1 MSFYTKYRPQKFS
14 DLVGQTDLAE
24 TLRSQI
30 KTGKF
35 AHAYLFVGPKGTG
48 KTTTARII
56 AKALNCESLK
66 DGEPDDKCASCREIT
81 SGAFLDVI
89 EIDAASNRGID
100 EVRDLREKIR
110 LAPTS
115 GRYKVFIIDE
125 VHMLTLEAFN
135 ALLKTLE
142 EPPAHAVFI
151 LCTTEEHKVP
161 ATIVS
166 RTQRF
171 EFDRATSADLV
182 SLLKKVAK
190 KEELKVESEVLEQI
204 AESSDGS
211 YRDALTI
218 LEQAAGGPVTA
229 ERVGRVTR
237 RSSRVAKLLD
247 LLEAENALGSVELVG
262 EVASAGS
269 NLSHFTS
276 DLVSLMRRE
285 LLSAIKDGNDVRQ
298 LKLTRLIK
306 LFSEAYR
313 GLRGAVLP
321 TLPLELAIVE
331 GVGIKERIVA
341 EVIQEVT
348 KEAALEE
355 VSDAQL
361 EGNAQK
367 PEGSGG
373 KELDQ
378 LKSRWDELLRLVKP
392 LNHSLEAFLRGCEP
406 YEVSGKIVTLR
417 FFYKFH
423 KDMVDQ
429 PKNRELVEREMA
441 KIVGREF
448 RIKTILGEKSQAK
461 RVIKPEEVKNVTE
474 VADEDLV
481 QKAVDIFNS
490 GLS

>member
-1 MSFYTKYRPQKFS
+1 MSFYTKYRPQDFS
-14 DLVGQTDLAE
+14 DLVGQEDLAE

-30 KTGKF
+30 KAGRF
-35 AHAYLFVGPKGTG
+35 SHAYLFVGPKGTG

-56 AKALNCESLK
+56 AKALNCDHPK
-66 DGEPDDKCASCREIT
+66 DGGPDSKCPNCLAIAAGS
-81 SGAFLDVI
+81 FLDVL

-100 EVRDLREKIR
+100 EVRDLRDKIK
-110 LAPTS
+110 LAPVA
-115 GRYKVFIIDE
+115 GKYKVFIIDE

-142 EPPAHAVFI
+142 EPPAHAVFV

-171 EFDRATSADLV
+171 EFDRAGASDLV
-182 SLLKKVAK
+182 TLLKRVAK
-190 KEELKVESEVLEQI
+190 KEELKVDPVILEEI
-204 AESSDGS
+204 AASADGS

-218 LEQAAGGPVTA
+218 LEQVGGGPVTS
-229 ERVGRVTR
+229 ERLAKVTR
-237 RSSRVAKLLD
+237 RSSRVGKLLE
-247 LLEAENALGSVELVG
+247 LLEAENALGSVELLG
-262 EVASAGS
+262 EVASSGA
-269 NLSHFTS
+269 NLSRFTS
-276 DLVSLMRRE
+276 DLVAMMRAE
-285 LLSAIKDGNDVRQ
+285 LLQAVKEGNDVRT

-313 GLRGAVLP
+313 SLRGAVLP

-331 GVGIKERIVA
+331 GVGTKERIVA

-348 KEAALEE
+348 KEEALEE
-355 VSDAQL
+355 VKETADVPA
-361 EGNAQK
+361 AA
-367 PEGSGG
+367 PVAG
-373 KELDQ
+373 KELDR
-378 LKSRWDELLRLVKP
+378 LKDHWDELLRGVKP

-429 PKNRELVEREMA
+429 PKNRELVERELG
-441 KIVGREF
+441 KIVGKEL
-448 RIKTILGEKSQAK
+448 RIKTVLGEKSQAK
-461 RVIKPEEVKNVTE
+461 RVIKPDEVKNVEE